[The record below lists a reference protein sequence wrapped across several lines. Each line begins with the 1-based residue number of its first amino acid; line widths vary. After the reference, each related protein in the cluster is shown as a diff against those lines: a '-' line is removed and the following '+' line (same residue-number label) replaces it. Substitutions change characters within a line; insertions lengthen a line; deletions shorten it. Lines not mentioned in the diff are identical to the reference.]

1 MKVVSVGI
9 LLDLQLA
16 LEQCQVLGTTWEIHL
31 TIGLFHLIVVPK
43 D

>member
-1 MKVVSVGI
+1 MKVVSVGV

-16 LEQCQVLGTTWEIHL
+16 LEQCQVSGTTWEIHL
-31 TIGLFHLIVVPK
+31 TTGLFHLIVVTK

>member
-1 MKVVSVGI
+1 MKLVSVGV

-16 LEQCQVLGTTWEIHL
+16 LEQCQVSGTTWDTHL
-31 TIGLFHLIVVPK
+31 TTGLWHLIVVTK